1 MLRRTLAASYHRIQ
15 TSSLHSSS
23 SPDFDVAI
31 IGAGAI
37 GLAIARR
44 LASASQRVV
53 LLESGS
59 AIGQQ
64 TSSRNSEV
72 IHGGIYYP
80 TGSLKTD
87 LCVQGKQKLYDFC
100 LNHNIPHKRLGK
112 IIAATSDSQLPALE
126 ALYKKAHANNVID
139 VVMLSKQE
147 VKKLEP
153 SLNCVAALFSPSTGI
168 IDSHSYMA
176 ELQRQFESH
185 PGCITV
191 LHSKVIGGTVTDP
204 SKDLNNNN
212 NDIKG
217 LKTLQIDS
225 QGQVTAL
232 TTTAIV
238 NASGLYATKVAASLQ
253 GLNHAAI
260 PDQYYAK
267 GCYFKLSGMKS
278 PFNHLIY
285 PMPDRELGGLG
296 VHLTLDLGGSAKFGP
311 DVEWLPMSSSAS
323 RNNEDSND
331 NDEFQFDYKVDSK
344 RGDLFYPAIRKYWP
358 SLPDGSLVP
367 DYSGIRAKVSE
378 AGRSA
383 GDFIILGREELGV
396 EGVVSL
402 HGMESPGLTASLAIA
417 DKVNDMLEM

>member
-1 MLRRTLAASYHRIQ
+1 MLRRTLAAGYHRIQ

-44 LASASQRVV
+44 LAMTGRHVI

-72 IHGGIYYP
+72 IHGGIYYSP
-80 TGSLKTD
+80 GSIKTN
-87 LCVQGKQKLYDFC
+87 LCVQGKQQLYDFC
-100 LNHNIPHKRLGK
+100 LKHNIPHKRLGK
-112 IIAATSDSQLPALE
+112 IIAATNDSQIPALE
-126 ALYKKAHANNVID
+126 ALYKKAHTNNVTD
-139 VVMLSKQE
+139 VVMLSKQD
-147 VKKLEP
+147 VQKLEP
-153 SLNCVAALFSPSTGI
+153 SLNCVAALLSPSTGI

-185 PGCITV
+185 PGCMTV
-191 LHSKVIGGTVTDP
+191 LHSKVIGGTVTNT
-204 SKDLNNNN
+204 SKNPNNNN
-212 NDIKG
+212 KG

-225 QGQVTAL
+225 QGQITTL

-253 GLNHAAI
+253 GINHAAI

-278 PFNHLIY
+278 PFSHLIY

-311 DVEWLPMSSSAS
+311 DVEWLPMSSSARS
-323 RNNEDSND
+323 NNVSDD
-331 NDEFQFDYKVDSK
+331 DELQFDYKVDSR

-367 DYSGIRAKVSE
+367 DYSGIRTKVSQ

-417 DKVNDMLEM
+417 EKVHDML